1 MTFHAEA
8 VWVGLASGQI
18 AVYRRNVFNLA
29 WDLAQP
35 QLIDLGSEDPV
46 LALLP
51 MNGGPHLGLYA
62 ACGKRVWVIDV
73 NTNETVRSF
82 VVQPR
87 GAEASYTG
95 PSPPA
100 TAMFVH
106 QMAQSGVGLWL
117 ALRHSATICLYHTET
132 FR

>member
-1 MTFHAEA
+1 MVYSAQDPERGRILGSSDLPTEILSMNFHAEA

-18 AVYRRNVFNLA
+18 AVFRRNVFNLA
-29 WDLAQP
+29 WDLGTP

-46 LALLP
+46 LSLLP

-87 GAEASYTG
+87 GVEVRYDFT
-95 PSPPA
+95 
-100 TAMFVH
+100 
-106 QMAQSGVGLWL
+106 
-117 ALRHSATICLYHTET
+117 
-132 FR
+132 